1 MDNAKLTDAVVGLT
15 EDIGE
20 LRGEIGQIK
29 GIVTNGLTSTVED
42 IDAKLDAFLENRFL
56 SCPFAKVQ
64 AAVNE
69 KDHRDLQRARL
80 YWAIGG
86 VIVAVLIGLPG
97 WLTAL
102 GVL

>member
-1 MDNAKLTDAVVGLT
+1 MDNTKLTEAVVGLT

-29 GIVTNGLTSTVED
+29 GIVTNGLSSTVD
-42 IDAKLDAFLENRFL
+42 GIDAKLDAFLENRFQT
-56 SCPFAKVQ
+56 CPFAKVQ
-64 AAVNE
+64 AVVNE
-69 KDHRDLQRARL
+69 QDLRNLQRARL
-80 YWAIGG
+80 YWAVGG
-86 VIVAVLIGLPG
+86 VLVAVLIGLPG